1 MSANTGKQL
10 VQQFILVGGGWSA
23 IVSVMPIKAAIASLV
38 LLYQAKLRLWRG
50 IFATLSS
57 MALIVLSTQDGVYRK
72 TKQWHDSHCYYGIT
86 AAVLTIISLTILREI
101 YHDKTHRWRTAHI
114 VLNSIALLLFL
125 GQGITVTQALL
136 EVSLHWQEPHVQKL
150 FEL

>member
-1 MSANTGKQL
+1 
-10 VQQFILVGGGWSA
+10 
-23 IVSVMPIKAAIASLV
+23 
-38 LLYQAKLRLWRG
+38 
-50 IFATLSS
+50 
-57 MALIVLSTQDGVYRK
+57 
-72 TKQWHDSHCYYGIT
+72 
-86 AAVLTIISLTILREI
+86 
-101 YHDKTHRWRTAHI
+101 